1 MLERVLAM
9 LAMLAFSMQIR
20 SDNIIYSM
28 ITNLYTVFNQTP
40 PNVKILTMVVVSSIK
55 SSFYHANLNHLG

>member
-28 ITNLYTVFNQTP
+28 ITNLYTVLNQTP
-40 PNVKILTMVVVSSIK
+40 PNVKILTMVWPLVVSSIK
-55 SSFYHANLNHLG
+55 S